1 MATLKNKGRVA
12 NMVYTTADEY
22 GIQVQGGDS
31 SHTDLKSV
39 TIHSDEVLMNALGMT
54 AEQALLVQTAAAAHE
69 GGHKRFSEMEPMVAY
84 METLQK
90 NGMDMQFGNE
100 LMQIVE
106 DYRVD
111 SKIAEEFPGYRD
123 IDRESMAPMEK
134 QFGELDKKDPNISN
148 TKAISWLLHGTS
160 LKKYPAWKNLNW
172 PVIEEVTQ
180 LIHEKAGTL
189 PTSADAAKMALELYA
204 KYGPELG
211 AKSGMKAPMPSQ
223 QTGTTDAEGQDA
235 PTEGGLTIEM
245 PGAEGADAGETS
257 DGAGE
262 GNQGAD
268 GEGASQDGANA
279 GQTGG
284 LTTKRENGDDKGT
297 NGSGGGVGGEGNK
310 VGEHQPKE
318 ALEKAI
324 KEAMGKTMLDD
335 VLQNGKDAETAK
347 KQADTAEEQAK
358 RIDILEKEIERD
370 LDEQFGMPI
379 LTQEEAKRL
388 REYVG
393 AEGSFNHGTMIRVT
407 DPKNLTGGSK
417 RQHFNAI
424 GTRNSRTGYLDQKAR
439 VLGNH
444 LRTLLASRATETVHQ
459 TNMGKLKA
467 ATVWKATNCNNNHV
481 FTQTE
486 YTGEG
491 GYKVDIVVDASGS
504 NSYREGDIAH
514 ILYIMTKGLRNAGIP
529 VRVQTFCTL
538 SAGSTAM
545 IRMVD
550 YHDTEDKVINTL
562 GYVANGANRD
572 GVAYRAAYHMME
584 RDPDTNHLM
593 FCISDGQ
600 PSGNSHLIAEHGGS
614 GRYDNLW
621 ELEGEHPTKR
631 QLKPYTASTK
641 SAAAFKRFGNKDGV
655 DDTAEAVR
663 EIRKSGVAL
672 MGVFVAE
679 NPDRE
684 AIFCEKMCF
693 GNDFATI
700 TSTSGMVEK
709 LEKFMRDQILKTFE

>member
-1 MATLKNKGRVA
+1 MGTLSNKGRVA

-39 TIHSDEVLMNALGMT
+39 TIHSDEVLINALGMT

-69 GGHKRFSEMEPMVAY
+69 GGHKRFSDMEPMVAY

-90 NGMDMQFGNE
+90 NGLDMQFGND
-100 LMQIVE
+100 LIQIVE

-123 IDRESMAPMEK
+123 IDRESMAPMES
-134 QFGELDKKDPNISN
+134 QFGQLEKGDPNISN

-211 AKSGMKAPMPSQ
+211 AKAGTTASMPNQ
-223 QTGTTDAEGQDA
+223 QTGTTQAEGEDA
-235 PTEGGLTIEM
+235 PTEGGMEVDV
-245 PGAEGADAGETS
+245 PGEAGADAGQDG

-268 GEGASQDGANA
+268 GAEQEGANS
-279 GQTGG
+279 GQQGG
-284 LTTKRENGDDKGT
+284 LNTKREDSDDKGQ
-297 NGSGGGVGGEGNK
+297 GGGGVGGQGDQVNEHKPK
-310 VGEHQPKE
+310 V
-318 ALEKAI
+318 ALEQAV

-335 VLQNGKDAETAK
+335 VLQNGKDANKVKNQAHSAK
-347 KQADTAEEQAK
+347 EKAQNIALFEQ
-358 RIDILEKEIERD
+358 EIEKA
-370 LDEQFGMPI
+370 LDEEFGTSI
-379 LTQEEAKRL
+379 LTPEEVKRL

-393 AEGSFNHGTMIRVT
+393 AEGSFNQGTMVRVT
-407 DPKNLTGGSK
+407 DPNNLKESSK
-417 RQHFNAI
+417 RMHDRGISDRA
-424 GTRNSRTGYLDQKAR
+424 GRLGMLDQKAR

-444 LRTLLASRATETVHQ
+444 IRTLLASRATETVHQ

-504 NSYREGDIAH
+504 NASREGDVANV
-514 ILYIMTKGLRNAGIP
+514 LYVMTKGLRNAGIP
-529 VRVQTFCTL
+529 VRVHTFCTL

-550 YHDTEDKVINTL
+550 YDSKERDVINTL
-562 GYVANGANRD
+562 GYVAGGANRD

-584 RDPDTNHLM
+584 REPDTNHLM

-600 PSGNSHLIAEHGGS
+600 PSGSSSLVSKHGGS
-614 GRYDNLW
+614 GQYENLW
-621 ELEGEHPTKR
+621 DLDGEHPTKR
-631 QLKPYTASTK
+631 KIDTLYMSPAGRAVIAK
-641 SAAAFKRFGNKDGV
+641 FGAKDGV